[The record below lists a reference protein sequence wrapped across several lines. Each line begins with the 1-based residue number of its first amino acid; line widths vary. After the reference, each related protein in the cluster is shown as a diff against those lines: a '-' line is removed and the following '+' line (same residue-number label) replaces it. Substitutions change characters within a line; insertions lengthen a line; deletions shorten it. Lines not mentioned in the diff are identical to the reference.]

1 LNLNAGTV
9 GKVKVWKI
17 GRGKL
22 AMIAA
27 IVVFVVYAVRAYIID
42 SRQYGTGYI
51 KCFEGDATAQIDC
64 WTRYLDGGG
73 GGAHARA
80 SAFLFRGYAYR
91 EKQQFDLALKDS
103 EQAISLE
110 PDNTS
115 NIVLNARALLDTR
128 DCGGAIKAW
137 TRSIYLQPNL
147 APRYSE
153 RAGAYLC
160 KADYDDAIANLNQ
173 AIHLNPIAHYYY
185 RKRAEVWKATGN
197 GEKAQADLTTAV
209 SLEGR
214 SDEAICRDERYR
226 RFDCWTYLNAWLP
239 D

>member
-1 LNLNAGTV
+1 
-9 GKVKVWKI
+9 
-17 GRGKL
+17 
-22 AMIAA
+22 M
-27 IVVFVVYAVRAYIID
+27 
-42 SRQYGTGYI
+42 
-51 KCFEGDATAQIDC
+51 
-64 WTRYLDGGG
+64 
-73 GGAHARA
+73 
-80 SAFLFRGYAYR
+80 
-91 EKQQFDLALKDS
+91 
-103 EQAISLE
+103 
-110 PDNTS
+110 
-115 NIVLNARALLDTR
+115 LDTR

-197 GEKAQADLTTAV
+197 SEKAQADLTTAV

>member
-1 LNLNAGTV
+1 V
-9 GKVKVWKI
+9 GKVKVWKV
-17 GRGKL
+17 GLGKL
-22 AMIAA
+22 ALIAA

-51 KCFEGDATAQIDC
+51 KCFEGDAATQIDC
-64 WTRYLDGGG
+64 WTRYLDSGG
-73 GGAHARA
+73 GGAEARA
-80 SAFLFRGYAYR
+80 SAFRFRGYAYR

-110 PDNTS
+110 PNDIY
-115 NIVLNARALLDTR
+115 NITLNARALLDTR

-137 TRSIYLQPNL
+137 TRSIYLEPNL
-147 APRYSE
+147 APHYSE
-153 RAGAYLC
+153 RAGGYLC

-185 RKRAEVWKATGN
+185 KKRAEVWKATGN
-197 GEKAQADLTTAV
+197 SEKAQADLTTAV

-214 SDEAICRDERYR
+214 VDEAICRDARYR
-226 RFDCWTYLNAWLP
+226 WFYCWSYLNAWLP
-239 D
+239 E